1 VRLHA
6 ALVLGLC
13 ACPIGAAAQPVSGFG
28 QAFNVERRIY
38 YRGAVYQQTGLWYGA
53 IGAVRLGRM
62 QLGVS
67 ALMGTASG
75 GGAASPDIQI
85 RTTAVTLHYMAAP
98 WIALGVQ
105 AEARRFESDAGVTM
119 WRLIGGNVRLEP
131 GLGVAGLRGIAE
143 ISVLPA
149 SSVSGGPSLQT
160 AMQAAI
166 GAGFAPARSPLDFRV
181 VYRFERYDVAASG
194 TSPERYEQFR
204 GVVAQVGIRL
214 GR

>member
-1 VRLHA
+1 MRLRA
-6 ALVLGLC
+6 ALVLALC
-13 ACPIGAAAQPVSGFG
+13 ACPVEAAAQAADGFG
-28 QAFNVERRIY
+28 QAFNVERRVY
-38 YRGAVYQQTGLWYGA
+38 YHGAVYQQTGLWYGA
-53 IGAVRLGRM
+53 AGAVRLGHM
-62 QLGVS
+62 QLEVS
-67 ALMGTASG
+67 ALMGTVAG
-75 GGAASPDIQI
+75 GGAASPDIQV
-85 RTTAVTLHYMAAP
+85 RTTAVALRYVAAP

-131 GLGVAGLRGIAE
+131 GLGVAGLRGIAD

-166 GAGFAPARSPLDFRV
+166 GVGLAPSGFPLDFRL
-181 VYRFERYDVAASG
+181 VYRFERYDIAASG

>member
-1 VRLHA
+1 VRLRA
-6 ALVLGLC
+6 ALVLVLC
-13 ACPIGAAAQPVSGFG
+13 ACPVAVAAQSLDGFG
-28 QAFNVERRIY
+28 QAFNVERRVY
-38 YRGAVYQQTGLWYGA
+38 YHGAVYQQTGLWYGVD
-53 IGAVRLGRM
+53 GVVLLGRV

-67 ALMGTASG
+67 ALMGTVAG
-75 GGAASPDIQI
+75 GGAADPDIQI
-85 RTTAVTLHYMAAP
+85 RTTAVTLRYIAAP

-105 AEARRFESDAGVTM
+105 AEARRFESDVGVTM

-131 GLGVAGLRGIAE
+131 GLGVAGLRGIAD

-166 GAGFAPARSPLDFRV
+166 GVGLAPSGSPLDFRV
-181 VYRFERYDVAASG
+181 VYRFERYDIAASDA
-194 TSPERYEQFR
+194 SPERYEQFR

>member
-1 VRLHA
+1 MRFRA
-6 ALVLGLC
+6 SLVLALGF
-13 ACPIGAAAQPVSGFG
+13 CPIGAAAQPLSGFG

-38 YRGAVYQQTGLWYGA
+38 YQGAVYQQTGLWYGA
-53 IGAVRLGRM
+53 IGAVRLGSL
-62 QLGVS
+62 QVGVS

-75 GGAASPDIQI
+75 GGATSPDIQI
-85 RTTAVTLHYMAAP
+85 RTTAVTLHYILAP

-166 GAGFAPARSPLDFRV
+166 GAGFAPSGSPLDLRL

-194 TSPERYEQFR
+194 ASPERYEQFR
-204 GVVAQVGIRL
+204 GIVAQVGIRL

>member
-1 VRLHA
+1 VRLRH
-6 ALVLGLC
+6 ALVLVLC
-13 ACPIGAAAQPVSGFG
+13 ACPVAAAAQPLNGFG
-28 QAFNVERRIY
+28 QAFNVERRVY
-38 YRGAVYQQTGLWYGA
+38 YHGAVYQQTGLLYGA
-53 IGAVRLGRM
+53 IGEVRLGRL

-67 ALMGTASG
+67 SLMGTASG
-75 GGAASPDIQI
+75 GGAASPDMQI
-85 RTTAVTLHYMAAP
+85 RTTAVSLRYAAAP

-119 WRLIGGNVRLEP
+119 WRLIGGNARLEP
-131 GLGVAGLRGIAE
+131 GLGIAGLRGIADVA
-143 ISVLPA
+143 ILPA

-166 GAGFAPARSPLDFRV
+166 GVGFAPAGSPLDLRV
-181 VYRFERYDVAASG
+181 VYRFERYDIAASG

-204 GVVAQVGIRL
+204 GIVAQAGIRI